1 MATGINGIA
10 TVSELIF
17 GKGLT
22 QPISG
27 QPYEDNKCPTA
38 YEVSTMQGTT
48 SGYQAN
54 QLVKYS
60 DVSNRTIQF
69 ALTIRTSITYSSL
82 ALFPVNGIPNPAYSY
97 TLLSSV
103 APKNYVIIFNQ
114 GAGIKVNNPNY
125 PTTTMNIYSGSQY
138 RVFGKVNAGSS
149 WTLIATLTH
158 VDNDKLELI

>member
-1 MATGINGIA
+1 MATGTNGIA
-10 TVSELIF
+10 TFSDLIT
-17 GKGLT
+17 GKGLI
-22 QPISG
+22 PPAGSYN
-27 QPYEDNKCPTA
+27 PNKCPTA
-38 YEVSTMQGTT
+38 YEVSAMGGTT

-60 DVSNRTIQF
+60 DVPNRTIQF
-69 ALTIRTSITYSSL
+69 ALTLRTSITYSSL
-82 ALFPVNGIPNPAYSY
+82 ALFPANGIPNPAYSY
-97 TLLSSV
+97 TLISPV

-125 PTTTMNIYSGSQY
+125 PTNTMNVHSGSQY
-138 RVFGKVNAGSS
+138 RVFAKINTGSS